1 MFLLFNSAALTFG
14 VYLSVFIVVLLIVL
28 CLIAQIGL
36 NPLDL
41 FTLKWCR
48 TCSCWDCCGLGN
60 PSPQHHDV
68 TTSDDALEKAREPR
82 SREEL
87 RELFQ
92 QWRNEEQGGGE
103 GGEEESGKEKLPM
116 LVLESRTL

>member
-1 MFLLFNSAALTFG
+1 MFLVFNSAALTFG

-41 FTLKWCR
+41 FSCKWFR
-48 TCSCWDCCGLGN
+48 TCDCWSCCGLGN

-68 TTSDDALEKAREPR
+68 VASEDVEQAREPR

-103 GGEEESGKEKLPM
+103 GGEEEAGKEKLPM